1 MTSRTARM
9 HEFTWKDDAKTD
21 RPRAGRTSYD
31 SSDDYV
37 RTESF
42 IPWLLGI
49 LTSLGLIV
57 GVTAV
62 ITLTGR
68 PSLRPGPEP
77 LQLDR
82 NWEATLAVSPAETL
96 RAFNPPAAKAP
107 AAKAPAAENQTPVIP
122 QSDEETP
129 RSLDEPVEQQRDVPA
144 PTTDAPTAPTAS
156 PIDSLSDEH
165 SPPPDSDNPY

>member
-1 MTSRTARM
+1 M
-9 HEFTWKDDAKTD
+9 HEFTWKDYAKTD
-21 RPRAGRTSYD
+21 RPRAGWTSYD

-96 RAFNPPAAKAP
+96 RAFNPPAAKA
-107 AAKAPAAENQTPVIP
+107 APAEKQTPVVP
-122 QSDEETP
+122 KSDEAP
-129 RSLDEPVEQQRDVPA
+129 PSAAGEPVEWQQDTVAPHPEVPA
-144 PTTDAPTAPTAS
+144 APSAS
-156 PIDSLSDEH
+156 PIDNLSDEQ
-165 SPPPDSDNPY
+165 SPPPDTDNPY